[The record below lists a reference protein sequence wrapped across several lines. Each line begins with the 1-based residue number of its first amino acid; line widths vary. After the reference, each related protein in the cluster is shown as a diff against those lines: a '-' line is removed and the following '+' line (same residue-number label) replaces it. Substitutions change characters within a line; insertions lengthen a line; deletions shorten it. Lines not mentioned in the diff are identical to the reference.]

1 MMMKILLK
9 DVFLKAKKE
18 LRNIQIMKHYES
30 QKEVEDHEKQISSED
45 LENKIKISQQEQKVE
60 ERYRREKLVRAHED
74 NQDL

>member
-45 LENKIKISQQEQKVE
+45 LENKIKISQQE
-60 ERYRREKLVRAHED
+60 
-74 NQDL
+74 